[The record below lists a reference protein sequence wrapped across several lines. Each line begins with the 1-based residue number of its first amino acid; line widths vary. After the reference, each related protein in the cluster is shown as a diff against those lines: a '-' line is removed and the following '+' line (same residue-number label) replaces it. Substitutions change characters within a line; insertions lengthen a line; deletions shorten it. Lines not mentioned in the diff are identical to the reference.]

1 MLKQQKKK
9 MKDMVEQKLRDVI
22 KERTNKL
29 VKQLKSIDDEDEK
42 LLIFNNYLERKER
55 EEKEIRLKQ
64 STSTNVMTLGAVGQ
78 GMDDGNAKIKEIEGF

>member
-9 MKDMVEQKLRDVI
+9 MKEMMEQKLRDVI

-42 LLIFNNYLERKER
+42 LIVFNNYLERK
-55 EEKEIRLKQ
+55 
-64 STSTNVMTLGAVGQ
+64 
-78 GMDDGNAKIKEIEGF
+78 